1 MNTEIQNAIS
11 LNRAILDCAG
21 EGIYGLDLNGV
32 TTFANPAAIRMTGWA
47 LEDLLGKPQHA
58 QIHHSKADGTPY
70 PRETCPIYAALRD
83 GEIHHREDEVFW
95 RKNAT
100 CFQVAYTS
108 TPLREDGKL
117 VGAVVVFRDITNRKN
132 RERWD
137 ASYKRVLEL
146 VAVGAPLQESLETLI
161 AAVEDFQ
168 TGLKVIITLRD
179 SGESPSKY
187 DDLPV
192 CWTRPIVSSSGA
204 GLGSFRA
211 FLSGANRISPSACEI
226 LEMACGLSR
235 IAIEHRDLLDQLA
248 HQSTHDVLTGLA
260 NRMLFEDRLEQALSH
275 ARRSNGNVAV
285 YLIDLDRF
293 KEVND
298 SYGHAAGDSFLLQ
311 AANRIKSV
319 LRDGDTL
326 ARMGGDEFAVIIPAV
341 LQIEES
347 AALAQRIVESLRTP
361 LRVDGQQLV
370 GSISVGVSVYPHHGQ
385 DSPSLQ
391 KYSDQAMYRA
401 KSKGGN
407 RFEIFDPEASILAA
421 EALKMELRLREALE
435 KNWFRLEY
443 QPQFELTGKLIGME
457 ALLRLQAPGERVI
470 EPTQFISSAE
480 ETGLIVPIGA
490 WVLREAC
497 RQGVEWS
504 KQGYAPLSIAVNVSA
519 RQFAGPDFVGLVTS
533 TLQETGFPATLLDL
547 ELTES
552 CLMTSAVDSI
562 RQLNQLRKLGVQI
575 SIDDFGTG
583 YSSLSRLHQLPVSTI
598 KIDKEFI
605 DRLSSGIGGSEI
617 VQAILSLSKQLGFR
631 VIAEGVEAL
640 NRLGPVIVQGFL
652 LGKPEGAASAKRHLG
667 LIQPQHPSTL
677 QEADTD
683 PSHSFASRP

>member
-1 MNTEIQNAIS
+1 
-11 LNRAILDCAG
+11 
-21 EGIYGLDLNGV
+21 
-32 TTFANPAAIRMTGWA
+32 
-47 LEDLLGKPQHA
+47 
-58 QIHHSKADGTPY
+58 
-70 PRETCPIYAALRD
+70 
-83 GEIHHREDEVFW
+83 
-95 RKNAT
+95 
-100 CFQVAYTS
+100 
-108 TPLREDGKL
+108 
-117 VGAVVVFRDITNRKN
+117 
-132 RERWD
+132 
-137 ASYKRVLEL
+137 
-146 VAVGAPLQESLETLI
+146 
-161 AAVEDFQ
+161 
-168 TGLKVIITLRD
+168 
-179 SGESPSKY
+179 
-187 DDLPV
+187 
-192 CWTRPIVSSSGA
+192 
-204 GLGSFRA
+204 
-211 FLSGANRISPSACEI
+211 
-226 LEMACGLSR
+226 
-235 IAIEHRDLLDQLA
+235 
-248 HQSTHDVLTGLA
+248 
-260 NRMLFEDRLEQALSH
+260 
-275 ARRSNGNVAV
+275 
-285 YLIDLDRF
+285 
-293 KEVND
+293 
-298 SYGHAAGDSFLLQ
+298 
-311 AANRIKSV
+311 
-319 LRDGDTL
+319 
-326 ARMGGDEFAVIIPAV
+326 
-341 LQIEES
+341 
-347 AALAQRIVESLRTP
+347 VESLRTP

-631 VIAEGVEAL
+631 VIAEGVETSTQLEAL